1 MPQHNPLVV
10 PGFTQDASGDL
21 KPINT
26 GADLA
31 FGVGPVHLTLIGLV
45 VLSVAGLV
53 LLHKL
58 GFRFA
63 VTVGGR

>member
-1 MPQHNPLVV
+1 MPAHNPLLV
-10 PGFTQDASGDL
+10 PGFTQDATGDL

-26 GADLA
+26 SADLA
-31 FGVGPVHLTLIGLV
+31 LGVGPVHLTIIGLV
-45 VLSVAGLV
+45 ILSVAGLA